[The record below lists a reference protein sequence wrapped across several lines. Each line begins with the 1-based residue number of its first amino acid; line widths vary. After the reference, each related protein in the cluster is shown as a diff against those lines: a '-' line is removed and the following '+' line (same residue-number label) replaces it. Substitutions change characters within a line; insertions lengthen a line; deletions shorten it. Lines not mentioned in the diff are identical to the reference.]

1 MRLPILRELDA
12 LRERHDVEVRRMV
25 AKAVAAGART
35 QDIADALGMSRSTL
49 WRRYGDE
56 LRRGSPPVRAAE
68 ARPDQVAGG

>member
-1 MRLPILRELDA
+1 
-12 LRERHDVEVRRMV
+12 MV